1 MGLMVSK
8 LRPSPKRKQ
17 ARPKKCTPLE
27 KRMENRELPS
37 VHKRRPM
44 CAVVGSSD
52 LMRPFPMGAEIDSH
66 WATWR
71 INHAPTNQFESM
83 VGQRTTTRVV
93 NHVVADVWTGRLKQK
108 EGEFAI
114 SNATEYPRNLCRNSL
129 CIMTDN
135 IASPSMLRLSPGLK
149 QSLSPECG
157 RDASNGLIAVAL
169 ALRVCNHVHLYGF
182 FSDCCKNPWL
192 PDLNYKYYHT
202 NKSSWVCCAGGR
214 ENMALEVAELKKLPR
229 VSVHLVPPPRARAFG
244 PRCAVVGSAYS
255 KTMWGSEIDSADRV
269 YRVNHSPH
277 GGPYGSIVGVR
288 TDVRTLG
295 TSTLEVLTRQNM
307 SERLEVVDRVLCS
320 ERTRCVFIA
329 KYADKKRYHSRSE
342 MLLSKAVGVEQASDG
357 FVARSLLFKSQTSTK
372 QFWKLK
378 ISGGL
383 ATALLAR
390 EECRTV
396 SVYYVETTRNQSC
409 CVRGTP
415 YSYFSRNTSTD
426 ARCCSFSRELNDE
439 YAAWQAFG
447 RLKGV
452 VMVAV

>member
-1 MGLMVSK
+1 MGLRVST
-8 LRPSPKRKQ
+8 LRPRPKRKPAKQ
-17 ARPKKCTPLE
+17 KKCTPLE

-37 VHKRRPM
+37 AHKHRPA

-52 LMRPFPMGAEIDSH
+52 LLRHFPMGAEIDSN
-66 WATWR
+66 WAVWR
-71 INHAPTNQFESM
+71 INHAPTKRFERM

-93 NHVVADVWTGRLKQK
+93 NHVVADVWTGRAKQK

-114 SNATEYPRNLCRNSL
+114 VNATEYPRNLCRNSL
-129 CIMTDN
+129 CIMADN

-149 QSLSPECG
+149 QALSPGCKMP
-157 RDASNGLIAVAL
+157 ASTGLLAVTL
-169 ALRVCNHVHLYGF
+169 ALRVCDQVHMYGF

-202 NKSSWVCCAGGR
+202 NKSSWVCCAAGR

-255 KTMWGSEIDSADRV
+255 KTMWGSEIDGADKV

-277 GGPYGSIVGVR
+277 GGRYGPIVGTR

-295 TSTLEVLTRQNM
+295 TSTLEVLTGQRM
-307 SERLEVVDRVLCS
+307 SERLEVVDHELCS
-320 ERTRCVFIA
+320 DKTRCVFIA
-329 KYADKKRYHSRSE
+329 KYADKKRYHNRSE
-342 MLLSKAVGVEQASDG
+342 LLLSRAGGVEQASDA

-372 QFWKLK
+372 PFWQLK
-378 ISGGL
+378 MSGGL
-383 ATALLAR
+383 ATTLLAR

-415 YSYFSRNTSTD
+415 YSYFSQNASRD
-426 ARCCSFSRELNDE
+426 ARCCSVSRELNDE
-439 YAAWQAFG
+439 YAAWESLG
-447 RLKGV
+447 KLRGV
-452 VMVAV
+452 SLIAV